1 MNYKLDYQM
10 KTIIYMHICGI
21 NNWKE
26 IVKNLFDRI
35 RSSGLY
41 DKIDEIRYGFIG
53 EYDCLKDE
61 IFKDPKFC
69 NVLWSSDINLRE
81 TVTLNKLWYAAK
93 EEEFNVL
100 YLHSKGVSYNGQD
113 QRILNWVEYL
123 THYNVDRHE
132 DCIENLNNGA
142 DVVGVITSNYLMFHY
157 SGNFWWSKSVYI
169 NRSVQFCVH
178 YAYNAPE
185 FWITSPRNGLYVDL
199 NYSSDRYDGTS
210 SNIEY
215 KNKPL
220 NIKKYKYTLEI
231 T

>member
-1 MNYKLDYQM
+1 MDYKLDYQM
-10 KTIIYMHICGI
+10 KTIIYMHICGL

-41 DKIDEIRYGFIG
+41 DKIDELRYGFLG

-61 IFKDPKFC
+61 IFKDPKFH
-69 NVLWSSDINLRE
+69 NILYSPQMDLYESV
-81 TVTLNKLWYAAK
+81 TVNKIYYAAQ

-100 YLHSKGVSYNGQD
+100 YLHSKGVSYNGED
-113 QRILNWVEYL
+113 QRILKWVEYL
-123 THYNVDRHE
+123 TYFNIDRHV
-132 DCIENLNNGA
+132 DCIEQLKEN
-142 DVVGVITSNYLMFHY
+142 DVVGVNIYNYIMLHY
-157 SGNFWWSKSVYI
+157 SGNFWWTKSSYI
-169 NRSVQFCVH
+169 NKSTQFCYH
-178 YAYNAPE
+178 YTYNAPE
-185 FWITSPRNGLYVDL
+185 YWITLSRDGSYVNLFHLEDNFANMKL
-199 NYSSDRYDGTS
+199 SEED
-210 SNIEY
+210 Y